1 MTPREEFVEAM
12 KMQVEKTYQLINCMD
27 GYYSEADDEEKSLK
41 NLRKLAVAFV
51 DAECRE
57 HRALFSSGTPPLAKG
72 RIANDHHACRT
83 ALLVDCGLE
92 DTP

>member
-1 MTPREEFVEAM
+1 MSKSPEDDFVEAM
-12 KMQVEKTYQLINCMD
+12 RVFTVSKEY
-27 GYYSEADDEEKSLK
+27 DDEFTDEMKTL
-41 NLRKLAVAFV
+41 LRTLAVAFV
-51 DAECRE
+51 DEQCRE